1 MFKHSQINPKQE
13 VTSLFHVNDKLKDFY
28 EVKITSPNNRK
39 EQEQLN
45 KNNQLDNLDNNNIAN
60 DEIINSLRNK
70 EKPDSTYNFK
80 KDFLVLSFDQTEDQ
94 NSLNYKRKVLSKK
107 LMTDITFSLNK
118 AFEFSFQDKIKNNII
133 LTLSNNKKD
142 FYSIDDCGKKELEDL
157 SNIDN
162 NFILNLCSNNIDIK
176 DIFGEPPKM
185 SNRSIKQETFLGL
198 QQINEK
204 NKNLLLEEEILKAKK
219 NYSPEHTVH
228 LVFNYEEDEEFDIE
242 CYEFFIN
249 FIKKYEDKPLAS
261 KVKLVLSYIQEK
273 NPETGKDI
281 YNNKAKNQ
289 ILHYCKNEYDK
300 ATKMYQE
307 QIEVEL
313 LKKKKSESKNKKTK
327 KIKSP
332 YVKKITKI
340 NGFDS
345 INSVRKKN
353 LSNLNNNNNNMMSNL
368 KNMNNDINISSFSS
382 EKKNSKKKIIKSKK

>member
-1 MFKHSQINPKQE
+1 MFKHSQMNSKQE
-13 VTSLFHVNDKLKDFY
+13 TNSLFHINDKLKDFFD
-28 EVKITSPNNRK
+28 VKITSPNNRK

-45 KNNQLDNLDNNNIAN
+45 KNNQLDNLDNNNITN

-70 EKPDSTYNFK
+70 EKPDSVYNFK

-94 NSLNYKRKVLSKK
+94 NSLTYKRKVLSNK

-133 LTLSNNKKD
+133 VTLSNDKKGL
-142 FYSIDDCGKKELEDL
+142 YSLDDSKKEMDDI

-185 SNRSIKQETFLGL
+185 SNRSIKLETFLGL

-273 NPETGKDI
+273 NPETGKFI
-281 YNNKAKNQ
+281 YNNKAKNE
-289 ILHYCKNEYDK
+289 ILHYWKNEYEK
-300 ATKMYQE
+300 AIKMYQE
-307 QIEVEL
+307 QIEEEL

-382 EKKNSKKKIIKSKK
+382 EKKNSKKKIIKSNK

>member
-1 MFKHSQINPKQE
+1 MNSKQE
-13 VTSLFHVNDKLKDFY
+13 TNSLFHINDKLKDFFD
-28 EVKITSPNNRK
+28 VKITSPNNRK

-45 KNNQLDNLDNNNIAN
+45 KNNQLDNLDNNNITN

-70 EKPDSTYNFK
+70 EKPDSVYNFK

-94 NSLNYKRKVLSKK
+94 NSLTYKRKVLSNK

-133 LTLSNNKKD
+133 VTLSNDKKGL
-142 FYSIDDCGKKELEDL
+142 YSLDDSKKEMDDI

-185 SNRSIKQETFLGL
+185 SNRSIKQDTFLGL

-273 NPETGKDI
+273 NPETGKFI
-281 YNNKAKNQ
+281 YNNKAKNE
-289 ILHYCKNEYDK
+289 ILHYWKNEYEK
-300 ATKMYQE
+300 AIKMYQE
-307 QIEVEL
+307 QIEEEL

-382 EKKNSKKKIIKSKK
+382 EKKNSKKKIIKSNK

>member
-1 MFKHSQINPKQE
+1 MNSKQE
-13 VTSLFHVNDKLKDFY
+13 TNSLFHINDKLKDFFD
-28 EVKITSPNNRK
+28 VKITSPNNRK

-45 KNNQLDNLDNNNIAN
+45 KNNQLDNLDNNNITN

-70 EKPDSTYNFK
+70 EKPDSVYNFK

-94 NSLNYKRKVLSKK
+94 NSLTYKRKVLSNK

-133 LTLSNNKKD
+133 VTLSNDKKGL
-142 FYSIDDCGKKELEDL
+142 YSLDDSKKEMDDI

-273 NPETGKDI
+273 NPETGKFI
-281 YNNKAKNQ
+281 YNNKAKNE
-289 ILHYCKNEYDK
+289 ILHYWKNEYEK
-300 ATKMYQE
+300 AIKMYQE
-307 QIEVEL
+307 QIEEEL

-353 LSNLNNNNNNMMSNL
+353 LSNLNNNNNMMSNL
-368 KNMNNDINISSFSS
+368 KNLNNDINISSFSS
-382 EKKNSKKKIIKSKK
+382 EKKYSKKKIIKSNK

>member
-1 MFKHSQINPKQE
+1 MNSKQE
-13 VTSLFHVNDKLKDFY
+13 TNSLFHINDKLKDFFD
-28 EVKITSPNNRK
+28 VKITSPNNRK

-45 KNNQLDNLDNNNIAN
+45 KNNQLDNLDNNNITN

-70 EKPDSTYNFK
+70 EKPDSVYNFK

-94 NSLNYKRKVLSKK
+94 NSLTYKRKVLSNK

-133 LTLSNNKKD
+133 VTLSNDKKGL
-142 FYSIDDCGKKELEDL
+142 YSLDDSKKEMDDI

-273 NPETGKDI
+273 NPETGKFI
-281 YNNKAKNQ
+281 YNNKAKNE
-289 ILHYCKNEYDK
+289 ILHYWKNEYEK
-300 ATKMYQE
+300 AIKMYQE
-307 QIEVEL
+307 QIEEEL

-382 EKKNSKKKIIKSKK
+382 EKKNSKKKIIKSNK

>member
-1 MFKHSQINPKQE
+1 MNSKQE
-13 VTSLFHVNDKLKDFY
+13 TNSLFHINDKLKDFFD
-28 EVKITSPNNRK
+28 VKITSPNNRK

-45 KNNQLDNLDNNNIAN
+45 KNNQLDNLDNNNITN

-70 EKPDSTYNFK
+70 EKPDSVYNFK

-94 NSLNYKRKVLSKK
+94 NSLTYKRKVLSNK

-133 LTLSNNKKD
+133 VTLSNDKKGL
-142 FYSIDDCGKKELEDL
+142 YSLDDSKKEMDDI

-273 NPETGKDI
+273 NPETGKFI
-281 YNNKAKNQ
+281 YNNKAKNE
-289 ILHYCKNEYDK
+289 ILHYWKNEYEK
-300 ATKMYQE
+300 AIKMYQE
-307 QIEVEL
+307 QIEEEL

-353 LSNLNNNNNNMMSNL
+353 LSNLNNNNNNNMMSNL

-382 EKKNSKKKIIKSKK
+382 EKKNSKKKIIKSNK

>member
-28 EVKITSPNNRK
+28 EVKITSPK
-39 EQEQLN
+39 
-45 KNNQLDNLDNNNIAN
+45 
-60 DEIINSLRNK
+60 RNK

-162 NFILNLCSNNIDIK
+162 NFILNLCSNNIKNIL
-176 DIFGEPPKM
+176 GEPQ
-185 SNRSIKQETFLGL
+185 NVSIRKERRKTFLGL
-198 QQINEK
+198 QKLNEE
-204 NKNLLLEEEILKAKK
+204 NNNILLEDEVSKAKK
-219 NYSPEHTVH
+219 DYSPEHTVH
-228 LVFNYEEDEEFDIE
+228 LFYNYEEDEEFDNE
-242 CYEFFIN
+242 CYQFFLN
-249 FIKKYEDKPLAS
+249 FIQKYENKPLAS

-281 YNNKAKNQ
+281 YSNKAKNE
-289 ILHYCKNEYDK
+289 ILHYWKNKYEK
-300 ATKMYQE
+300 ATQMYQE
-307 QIEVEL
+307 QIQEEL
-313 LKKKKSESKNKKTK
+313 NKKKRNELINRSKGKKQKNPFKKSNNKISGLDSRKN
-327 KIKSP
+327 
-332 YVKKITKI
+332 
-340 NGFDS
+340 NDLNS
-345 INSVRKKN
+345 I
-353 LSNLNNNNNNMMSNL
+353 NNNNLIGNSINN
-368 KNMNNDINISSFSS
+368 NNDINGSYNTSFKRNSD
-382 EKKNSKKKIIKSKK
+382 KKNTKKKIKN

>member
-162 NFILNLCSNNIDIK
+162 NFILNLCSNNIKNIL
-176 DIFGEPPKM
+176 GEPQ
-185 SNRSIKQETFLGL
+185 NVSIRKERRKTFLGL
-198 QQINEK
+198 QKLNEE
-204 NKNLLLEEEILKAKK
+204 NNNILLEDEVTKAKK
-219 NYSPEHTVH
+219 DYSPEHTVH
-228 LVFNYEEDEEFDIE
+228 LFYNYEEDEEFDNE
-242 CYEFFIN
+242 CYQFFLN
-249 FIKKYEDKPLAS
+249 FIQKYENKPLAS

-281 YNNKAKNQ
+281 YSNKAKNE
-289 ILHYCKNEYDK
+289 ILHYWKNKYEK
-300 ATKMYQE
+300 ATQMYQE
-307 QIEVEL
+307 QIQEEL
-313 LKKKKSESKNKKTK
+313 NKKKRNELINRSKGKKQKNPFKKSNNKISGLDSRKN
-327 KIKSP
+327 
-332 YVKKITKI
+332 
-340 NGFDS
+340 NDL
-345 INSVRKKN
+345 NSF
-353 LSNLNNNNNNMMSNL
+353 NNNNLIGNSINN
-368 KNMNNDINISSFSS
+368 NNDINGSYNTSFKRNSD
-382 EKKNSKKKIIKSKK
+382 KKNTKKKIKN

>member
-13 VTSLFHVNDKLKDFY
+13 TNSLFHINDKLKDFFD
-28 EVKITSPNNRK
+28 VKITSPNNRK

-45 KNNQLDNLDNNNIAN
+45 KNNQLDNLDNNNVTN

-70 EKPDSTYNFK
+70 EKPDSVYNFK

-94 NSLNYKRKVLSKK
+94 NNLTYKRKILSNK

-133 LTLSNNKKD
+133 LTLSHDKKGL
-142 FYSIDDCGKKELEDL
+142 YCLDDSKKEMDDI

-185 SNRSIKQETFLGL
+185 SIKTNKQETFLGL
-198 QQINEK
+198 QKINEK

-289 ILHYCKNEYDK
+289 ILHYWKNEYDK

-313 LKKKKSESKNKKTK
+313 LKKKKSESKNKKNK
-327 KIKSP
+327 KLKSP
-332 YVKKITKI
+332 YIKKIAKI
-340 NGFDS
+340 NGIGS
-345 INSVRKKN
+345 INSIKKKN
-353 LSNLNNNNNNMMSNL
+353 LNNLNNNNNMMSNL
-368 KNMNNDINISSFSS
+368 KNMNNDLNISSFSS
-382 EKKNSKKKIIKSKK
+382 ERKNSKNKIIKNKK

>member
-1 MFKHSQINPKQE
+1 MFKHSQMNSKQE
-13 VTSLFHVNDKLKDFY
+13 TNSLFHINDKLKDFFD
-28 EVKITSPNNRK
+28 VKITSPNNRK

-45 KNNQLDNLDNNNIAN
+45 KNNQLDNLDNNNITN

-70 EKPDSTYNFK
+70 EKPDSVYNFK

-94 NSLNYKRKVLSKK
+94 NSLTYKRKVLSNK

-133 LTLSNNKKD
+133 VTLSNDKKGL
-142 FYSIDDCGKKELEDL
+142 YSLDDSKKEMDDI

-273 NPETGKDI
+273 NPETGKFI
-281 YNNKAKNQ
+281 YNNKAKNE
-289 ILHYCKNEYDK
+289 ILHYWKNEYEK
-300 ATKMYQE
+300 AIKMYQE
-307 QIEVEL
+307 QIEEEL

-382 EKKNSKKKIIKSKK
+382 EKKNSKKKIIKSNK

>member
-1 MFKHSQINPKQE
+1 MNSKQE
-13 VTSLFHVNDKLKDFY
+13 TNSLFHINDKLKDFFD
-28 EVKITSPNNRK
+28 VKITSPNNRK

-45 KNNQLDNLDNNNIAN
+45 KNNQLDNLDNNNITN

-70 EKPDSTYNFK
+70 EKPDSVYNFK
-80 KDFLVLSFDQTEDQ
+80 KDFLVLSFDQTEEQ
-94 NSLNYKRKVLSKK
+94 NSLTYKRKVLSNK

-133 LTLSNNKKD
+133 VTLSNDKKGL
-142 FYSIDDCGKKELEDL
+142 YSLDDSKKEMDDI

-176 DIFGEPPKM
+176 DIFGEQPKM
-185 SNRSIKQETFLGL
+185 SNKSIKQETFLGL
-198 QQINEK
+198 QKINEK

-289 ILHYCKNEYDK
+289 ILHYWKNEYDK

-307 QIEVEL
+307 QIEEEL

-353 LSNLNNNNNNMMSNL
+353 LSNLNNNNNMMSNL
-368 KNMNNDINISSFSS
+368 KNLNNDINISSFSS
-382 EKKNSKKKIIKSKK
+382 EKKYSKKKIIKSNK

>member
-94 NSLNYKRKVLSKK
+94 NSLTYKRKVLSNK

-162 NFILNLCSNNIDIK
+162 NFILNLCSNNIKNIL
-176 DIFGEPPKM
+176 GEPQ
-185 SNRSIKQETFLGL
+185 NVSIRKERRKTFLGL
-198 QQINEK
+198 QKLNEE
-204 NKNLLLEEEILKAKK
+204 NNNILLEDEVSKAKK
-219 NYSPEHTVH
+219 DYSPEHTVH
-228 LVFNYEEDEEFDIE
+228 LFYNYEEDEEFDNE
-242 CYEFFIN
+242 CYQFFLN
-249 FIKKYEDKPLAS
+249 FIQKYENKPLAS

-281 YNNKAKNQ
+281 YSNKAKNE
-289 ILHYCKNEYDK
+289 ILHYWKNKYEK
-300 ATKMYQE
+300 ATQMYQE
-307 QIEVEL
+307 QIQEEL
-313 LKKKKSESKNKKTK
+313 NKKKRNELINRSKGKKQKNPFKKSNNKISGLDSRKN
-327 KIKSP
+327 
-332 YVKKITKI
+332 
-340 NGFDS
+340 NDLNS
-345 INSVRKKN
+345 I
-353 LSNLNNNNNNMMSNL
+353 NNNNLIGNSINN
-368 KNMNNDINISSFSS
+368 NNDINGSYNTSFKRNSD
-382 EKKNSKKKIIKSKK
+382 KKNTKKKIKN

>member
-1 MFKHSQINPKQE
+1 MNSKQE
-13 VTSLFHVNDKLKDFY
+13 TNSLFHINDKLKDFFD
-28 EVKITSPNNRK
+28 VKITSPNNRK

-45 KNNQLDNLDNNNIAN
+45 KNNQLDNLDNNNITN

-70 EKPDSTYNFK
+70 EKPDSVYNFK

-94 NSLNYKRKVLSKK
+94 NSLTYKRKVLSNK

-133 LTLSNNKKD
+133 LTLSHDKKGL
-142 FYSIDDCGKKELEDL
+142 YCLDDSKKEMDDI

-185 SNRSIKQETFLGL
+185 SIKTNKQETFLGL
-198 QQINEK
+198 QKINEK

-273 NPETGKDI
+273 NPETGKFI
-281 YNNKAKNQ
+281 YNNKAKNE
-289 ILHYCKNEYDK
+289 ILHYWKNEYEK
-300 ATKMYQE
+300 AIKMYQE
-307 QIEVEL
+307 QIEEEL

-382 EKKNSKKKIIKSKK
+382 EKKNSKKKIIKSNK

>member
-1 MFKHSQINPKQE
+1 MFKHSQMNSKQE
-13 VTSLFHVNDKLKDFY
+13 TNSLFHINDKLKDFFD
-28 EVKITSPNNRK
+28 VKITSPNNRK

-45 KNNQLDNLDNNNIAN
+45 KNNQLDNLDNNNITN

-70 EKPDSTYNFK
+70 EKPDSVYNFK

-94 NSLNYKRKVLSKK
+94 NSLTYKRKVLSNK

-133 LTLSNNKKD
+133 VTLSNDKKGL
-142 FYSIDDCGKKELEDL
+142 YSLDDSKKEMDDI

-273 NPETGKDI
+273 NPETGKFI
-281 YNNKAKNQ
+281 YNNKSKNE
-289 ILHYCKNEYDK
+289 ILHYWKNEYEK
-300 ATKMYQE
+300 AIKMYQE
-307 QIEVEL
+307 QIEEEL

-382 EKKNSKKKIIKSKK
+382 EKKNSQKKIIKSNK

>member
-1 MFKHSQINPKQE
+1 MNSKQE
-13 VTSLFHVNDKLKDFY
+13 TNSLFHINDKLKDFFD
-28 EVKITSPNNRK
+28 VKITSPNNRK

-45 KNNQLDNLDNNNIAN
+45 KNNQLDNLDNNNITN

-70 EKPDSTYNFK
+70 EKPDSVYNFK

-94 NSLNYKRKVLSKK
+94 NSLTYKRKVLSNK

-133 LTLSNNKKD
+133 VTLSNDKKGL
-142 FYSIDDCGKKELEDL
+142 YSLDDSKKEMDDI

-261 KVKLVLSYIQEK
+261 KVKLVLSYILEK
-273 NPETGKDI
+273 NPETGKFI
-281 YNNKAKNQ
+281 YNNKAKNE
-289 ILHYCKNEYDK
+289 ILHYWKNEYEK
-300 ATKMYQE
+300 AIKMYQE
-307 QIEVEL
+307 QIEEEL

-353 LSNLNNNNNNMMSNL
+353 LSNLNNNNNNNMMSNL

-382 EKKNSKKKIIKSKK
+382 EKKNSKKK

>member
-70 EKPDSTYNFK
+70 EKPDSTYNFN

-162 NFILNLCSNNIDIK
+162 NFILNLCSNNIKNIL
-176 DIFGEPPKM
+176 GEPQ
-185 SNRSIKQETFLGL
+185 NISIRKERRKTFLGL
-198 QQINEK
+198 QKLNEE
-204 NKNLLLEEEILKAKK
+204 NNNILLEDEVSKAKK
-219 NYSPEHTVH
+219 DYSPEHTVH
-228 LVFNYEEDEEFDIE
+228 LFYNYEEDEEFDNE
-242 CYEFFIN
+242 CYQFFLN
-249 FIKKYEDKPLAS
+249 FIQKYENKPLAS

-281 YNNKAKNQ
+281 YSNKAKNE
-289 ILHYCKNEYDK
+289 ILHYWKNKYEK
-300 ATKMYQE
+300 ATQMYQE
-307 QIEVEL
+307 QIQEEL
-313 LKKKKSESKNKKTK
+313 NKKKRNELINRSKGKKQKNPFKKSNNKISGLDSRKN
-327 KIKSP
+327 
-332 YVKKITKI
+332 
-340 NGFDS
+340 NDLNS
-345 INSVRKKN
+345 I
-353 LSNLNNNNNNMMSNL
+353 NNNNLIGNSINN
-368 KNMNNDINISSFSS
+368 NNDINGSYNTSFKRNSD
-382 EKKNSKKKIIKSKK
+382 KKNTKKKIKN